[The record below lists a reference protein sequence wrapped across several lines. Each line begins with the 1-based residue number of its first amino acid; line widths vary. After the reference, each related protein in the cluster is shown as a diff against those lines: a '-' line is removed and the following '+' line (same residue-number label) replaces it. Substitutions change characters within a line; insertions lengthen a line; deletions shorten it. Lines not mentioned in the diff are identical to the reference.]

1 MPIGIVRTSAIAL
14 ALLVAGCAPLPMA
27 DAVPNAEAKKFETG
41 PGLANV
47 YVYRNQVLGAAIR
60 MAITVDGRELGVT
73 RGKTYLLLRLE
84 PGQHTIASQGQAK
97 TSLALDVEAGKNY
110 FVWQGVTHN
119 FLSFTYHSRLKL
131 VDETTGQEGVKECD
145 LVAAGP

>member
-1 MPIGIVRTSAIAL
+1 MPIGIARTSAIAL

-47 YVYRNQVLGAAIR
+47 YVYRNQILGAAIR
-60 MAITVDGRELGVT
+60 MAITVDGREL
-73 RGKTYLLLRLE
+73 
-84 PGQHTIASQGQAK
+84 
-97 TSLALDVEAGKNY
+97 
-110 FVWQGVTHN
+110 GVTHN